1 MSNTYFQFKQF
12 TVHQDQCAMKVCTD
26 ACLFGAWIADWV
38 TRSGIPFHHILDI
51 GTGTGLL
58 SLMLAQQCDARVD
71 AVEIDEAAAMQ
82 AAENFEA
89 SPWAQKCQVI
99 NGDIRNLHLGRKYSL
114 IISNPP
120 FFQDDLKSGDKL
132 RNLALHS
139 QELDLGELLNSI
151 SKNLDSSGKFAVLLP
166 YHREKV
172 FLEKALPF
180 GYFPEEVVQVKQ
192 TPEHSFF
199 RSMLVMA
206 DRQTETKISTLIIQ
220 HNSMYTADFTV
231 LLKGYYLKL

>member
-26 ACLFGAWIADWV
+26 ACLFGAWMANWV
-38 TRSGIPFHHILDI
+38 NRSGIVFDHILDI

-58 SLMLAQQCDARVD
+58 SLMLAQQCNARID
-71 AVEIDEAAAMQ
+71 AVEIDEAAALQ

-89 SPWAQKCQVI
+89 SPWTQKCQVI
-99 NGDIRNLHLGRKYSL
+99 NGDIRNLHLGRKYPL

-120 FFQDDLKSGDKL
+120 FFQDDLKSGDRL

-151 SKNLDSSGKFAVLLP
+151 SKNLDSPGKFAVLLP
-166 YHREKV
+166 FNREKP
-172 FLEKALPF
+172 FLEKTLQL
-180 GYFPEEVVQVKQ
+180 GYYPEEVVRVKQ
-192 TPEHSFF
+192 TPEHTFF
-199 RSMLVMA
+199 RSMMLMSSS
-206 DRQTETKISTLIIQ
+206 QTESKVSTLIIQ
-220 HNSMYTADFTV
+220 DNSMYTADFTA